1 LSELSFAVPAPLAG
15 NVFNVLVKVGDVIAQ
30 GDVILILEA
39 MKMETEIRSPSQG
52 IVQSVNFQAGDAV
65 KVGDDLITLS

>member
-1 LSELSFAVPAPLAG
+1 M
-15 NVFNVLVKVGDVIAQ
+15 LVKVGDAIAQ

-52 IVQSVNFQAGDAV
+52 IVQSVSFQAGDAV